1 MIKEKTITV
10 TNSIPLPKE
19 ARLRWKD
26 QSAIMRVLDDT
37 IIIKRV
43 SYPAWN
49 VIMPKLRQAGKKISP
64 ATVKAAVSWARKI
77 G

>member
-1 MIKEKTITV
+1 MREKTLTI

-26 QSAIMRVLDDT
+26 QDAVMRVFDDT

-43 SYPAWN
+43 MYPAWD
-49 VIMPKLRQAGKKISP
+49 VIIPKLRRAGKKITP
-64 ATVKAAVSWARKI
+64 ATVKAAVSTARKA